1 MLKLSSS
8 CFFFK
13 YCDYFCSGC
22 LFTILYIRIYFYFS
36 VEGDDYSLGPHTV
49 LFDNLGI
56 ALPTMLC
63 TSISTIDDNNV
74 EGPHTFTIDIMSVS
88 LPTSVSIQS
97 PSQQSATI
105 SDNDGMFSVVP
116 VMVAVYYTPCPKI
129 AEANVGFSQSTY
141 VFVGGAGSV
150 NLVLVVSLVDT
161 GILECPV
168 EVMIEYMDGP
178 KASM

>member
-1 MLKLSSS
+1 MIIFALVLV
-8 CFFFK
+8 
-13 YCDYFCSGC
+13 CD
-22 LFTILYIRIYFYFS
+22 TIGIYFYFS

-116 VMVAVYYTPCPKI
+116 VMIAVHYNFCLRLPKLQRLMLDFLK
-129 AEANVGFSQSTY
+129 ARTC
-141 VFVGGAGSV
+141 
-150 NLVLVVSLVDT
+150 L
-161 GILECPV
+161 LE
-168 EVMIEYMDGP
+168 ELDQ
-178 KASM
+178 